1 MKKVIITVMTM
12 IMVITMMAIT
22 PSMTISESLQ
32 INSTPRVEYYTSDQ
46 SHQYLIDEI
55 NCITYEDAPSEY
67 YDPYWSCVGW
77 DGEYHSSLNY
87 ITETERVMLCNI
99 VAGEY
104 GSDWVP
110 LFDKALVVEVVMNRV
125 YDGIWGGSD
134 IYSVLTAP
142 YQFDGY
148 YASDWY
154 IPQVTD
160 SCVAAVDYYF
170 ENLWLFNQGYR
181 SFYGDGTWNYF
192 R

>member
-1 MKKVIITVMTM
+1 MKKMIIT
-12 IMVITMMAIT
+12 VITMMMVAMMVIT
-22 PSMTISESLQ
+22 PSMTISESFQ
-32 INSTPRVEYYTSDQ
+32 IDSTPRVEYYKTRQ
-46 SHQYLIDEI
+46 AQKFLIDELSW
-55 NCITYEDAPSEY
+55 ITYEDAPSYE
-67 YDPYWSCVGW
+67 YDPYWSCIGW
-77 DGEYHSSLNY
+77 DGEYHEALNY
-87 ITETERVMLCNI
+87 VTETERVMLCNI

-125 YDGIWGGSD
+125 YDGIWGGD
-134 IYSVLTAP
+134 NIYDVLTAP

-154 IPQVTD
+154 IPQVTE

-170 ENLWLFNQGYR
+170 ENLWMFDQGYR